1 VRVDVKEIKEYL
13 EHSGLKQK
21 VVAEKSGIGEAQ
33 FCMALQGK
41 RKFEAGEYA
50 GICNVLGV
58 PMTKFIKPRLPDI
71 KEVG

>member
-1 VRVDVKEIKEYL
+1 MQVDVKEIKEYL
-13 EHSGLKQK
+13 ERSGLKQK
-21 VVAEKSGIGEAQ
+21 VVAEKSGMGEAQ

-58 PMTKFIKPRLPDI
+58 PMAKFIKPKMLE
-71 KEVG
+71 KEVV